1 MSYMVRSVQRRGSVL
16 GAGRSEHDNDES
28 CVSRPEH
35 SDDHQCGHR
44 LLSVVPIVSMRVEGG
59 YAGRCLLCGTTGPVR
74 GDGEAARG
82 VLLDQMVSDEQ

>member
-1 MSYMVRSVQRRGSVL
+1 MVRSVQRRRGSVL
-16 GAGRSEHDNDES
+16 GAGRSEHNNDES

-35 SDDHQCGHR
+35 SDDRCCGHR

-82 VLLDQMVSDEQ
+82 VLLDRMVSDEQ

>member
-1 MSYMVRSVQRRGSVL
+1 MVRSVQSRRGSAL
-16 GAGRSEHDNDES
+16 GAGRSEHNDDEYR
-28 CVSRPEH
+28 VSRPEH
-35 SDDHQCGHR
+35 SDDRCGHR

-82 VLLDQMVSDEQ
+82 VLLEQMVSDEQ

>member
-1 MSYMVRSVQRRGSVL
+1 MVRSVQRRRGTVL
-16 GAGRSEHDNDES
+16 GAGRGEHDDDES

-35 SDDHQCGHR
+35 SDDRCGHR
-44 LLSVVPIVSMRVEGG
+44 LLSVVAIVSMRVEGG

-82 VLLDQMVSDEQ
+82 VLLDRMVSDEQ

>member
-1 MSYMVRSVQRRGSVL
+1 MVRSVQRRRGSVL
-16 GAGRSEHDNDES
+16 GAGRSENNNDES

-35 SDDHQCGHR
+35 SDDQCGHR
-44 LLSVVPIVSMRVEGG
+44 LLSVVPIVSMLVEGG

-82 VLLDQMVSDEQ
+82 VLLDRMVSDEQ

>member
-1 MSYMVRSVQRRGSVL
+1 MVRSVQRRGSVL
-16 GAGRSEHDNDES
+16 GGGRSEHDNDES
-28 CVSRPEH
+28 CISSPEH
-35 SDDHQCGHR
+35 SDDRCGHR

-82 VLLDQMVSDEQ
+82 VLLDRMVSDEQ

>member
-1 MSYMVRSVQRRGSVL
+1 MVRSVQRRKRGSVL
-16 GAGRSEHDNDES
+16 GAGRSEHDNDYES

-35 SDDHQCGHR
+35 SDDRCGHR
-44 LLSVVPIVSMRVEGG
+44 LLSVIPIVSMRVEGG

>member
-1 MSYMVRSVQRRGSVL
+1 MVRSVQRRRGSVL

-28 CVSRPEH
+28 CVSVLEH
-35 SDDHQCGHR
+35 SDDQGGHR
-44 LLSVVPIVSMRVEGG
+44 LLSVVPIVSMLVEGG

-82 VLLDQMVSDEQ
+82 VLLDQVVSDEQ

>member
-1 MSYMVRSVQRRGSVL
+1 MVRSVQRRSGSVL
-16 GAGRSEHDNDES
+16 GAGRSEHDDNDES
-28 CVSRPEH
+28 CVSRPQH
-35 SDDHQCGHR
+35 SDDRCGHR

>member
-1 MSYMVRSVQRRGSVL
+1 MVRSVQRRESVL

-28 CVSRPEH
+28 CVAIPEH
-35 SDDHQCGHR
+35 WDDQCGHR
-44 LLSVVPIVSMRVEGG
+44 LLSVIPIVSMRVEGG

>member
-1 MSYMVRSVQRRGSVL
+1 MVRSVQRRRGSVL

-35 SDDHQCGHR
+35 SEDHRCGHR
-44 LLSVVPIVSMRVEGG
+44 LLSVVPVVSMRVEGG

-82 VLLDQMVSDEQ
+82 VLLDQMVSEEGS

>member
-1 MSYMVRSVQRRGSVL
+1 MVRSVQRRRGSVL

-28 CVSRPEH
+28 YVSRPEH
-35 SDDHQCGHR
+35 SDDRCGHR

-82 VLLDQMVSDEQ
+82 VLLDRMISDEQ

>member
-1 MSYMVRSVQRRGSVL
+1 MVRSVQRRGSVL
-16 GAGRSEHDNDES
+16 GAGRSEHNDDEYR
-28 CVSRPEH
+28 VSRPEH
-35 SDDHQCGHR
+35 SDDRCGHR

-82 VLLDQMVSDEQ
+82 VLLDRMVSDEQ

>member
-1 MSYMVRSVQRRGSVL
+1 MARSVQRRGSVL
-16 GAGRSEHDNDES
+16 SAGGRSEHDNDES

-35 SDDHQCGHR
+35 SDDRCGHR
-44 LLSVVPIVSMRVEGG
+44 LLSVIPIVSMRVEGG

-82 VLLDQMVSDEQ
+82 VLLDRMVSDEQ

>member
-1 MSYMVRSVQRRGSVL
+1 MVRSVQRRRRRGSVL
-16 GAGRSEHDNDES
+16 GAGKSEHDNDES

-35 SDDHQCGHR
+35 SDDRCGHR
-44 LLSVVPIVSMRVEGG
+44 FLSVVPIVSMRVEGG

-82 VLLDQMVSDEQ
+82 VLLDRMVSDEQ

>member
-1 MSYMVRSVQRRGSVL
+1 MVRSVQRRRGSAL
-16 GAGRSEHDNDES
+16 GAGRSEHNDDEYR
-28 CVSRPEH
+28 VSRPEH
-35 SDDHQCGHR
+35 SDDRCGHR

-82 VLLDQMVSDEQ
+82 VLLEQMVSDEQ

>member
-1 MSYMVRSVQRRGSVL
+1 MVRSVQRRRGSVL
-16 GAGRSEHDNDES
+16 GAGRNEHDNDEYR
-28 CVSRPEH
+28 VSRPEH
-35 SDDHQCGHR
+35 SDDRCGHR

-82 VLLDQMVSDEQ
+82 VLLDRMVSDEQ

>member
-1 MSYMVRSVQRRGSVL
+1 MVRSVQRRRGSAL
-16 GAGRSEHDNDES
+16 GAGRSEHDNDDEYR
-28 CVSRPEH
+28 VSRPEH
-35 SDDHQCGHR
+35 SEDRCGHR

-82 VLLDQMVSDEQ
+82 VLLDRMVSDEQ